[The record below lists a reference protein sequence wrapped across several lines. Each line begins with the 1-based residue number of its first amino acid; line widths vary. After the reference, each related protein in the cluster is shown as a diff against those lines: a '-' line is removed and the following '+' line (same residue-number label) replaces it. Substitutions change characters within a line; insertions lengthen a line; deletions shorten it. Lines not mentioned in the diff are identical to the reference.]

1 MGTTKE
7 RRKKRYRKHKR
18 FIPIFFISALILT
31 GLGITAGS
39 KGFDGGYANNH
50 IDENSQM
57 EVHFLDMGQSD
68 STLIVCDGHAML
80 IDTGDGDQGTKIQLY
95 LSKHGIK
102 KLDYLVLTHPDAD
115 HIGGADV
122 VITKFDIDS
131 VFMSDYEKTT
141 RTYKDLLEALKYKNH
156 KWILPEVGNTYSL
169 GSAEIT
175 IAGPIYQYDDPNN
188 SSIVLKV
195 GHGNNTFLFTG
206 DAEEEAEEALLEG
219 YIDLEADV
227 LKVGH
232 HGSKTSSTEEFLD
245 AVNPESAVISCGIDN
260 SYGFPHARTLNNLRA
275 RGINVYR
282 TDNQGTIVATS
293 DGNNI
298 TWNCAPDTTWQV
310 GE

>member
-1 MGTTKE
+1 MRTTKA

-31 GLGITAGS
+31 ALGITVGG
-39 KGFDGGYANNH
+39 KGFGYDYTNNH
-50 IDENSQM
+50 IKENSQM

-95 LSKHGIK
+95 LNKRGIK

-122 VITKFDIDS
+122 IITKFDIDN
-131 VFMSDYEKTT
+131 VFMSDYKKTT
-141 RTYKDLLEALKYKNH
+141 RTYKNLLETLKYKNY
-156 KWILPEVGNTYSL
+156 KWILPGVGTTYSL
-169 GSAEIT
+169 GSAKIT

-188 SSIVLKV
+188 SSIVLTVK
-195 GHGNNTFLFTG
+195 HGNNTFLFTG

-219 YIDLEADV
+219 NIDLEADV

-232 HGSKTSSTEEFLD
+232 HGSKTSTTEEFLD
-245 AVNPESAVISCGIDN
+245 AVNPESAVISCGLDN
-260 SYGFPHARTLNNLRA
+260 SYGFPHAKTLNNLRA

-293 DGNNI
+293 DGKDI
-298 TWNCAPDTTWQV
+298 TWNSVSDTTWQV
-310 GE
+310 GN